1 MLPDKPRLRHYDA
14 IIVGSGVAGAL
25 VAKRLASKSKK
36 VLILEA
42 GPPVSPNLNAYMRQ
56 FYSAWTKVPESPF
69 PPDLFADPSTM
80 NIGRPNVLT
89 LTAEAWQDPKK
100 SYLIQ
105 KGKHPF
111 ASTYERV
118 GGGTA
123 MHWLG
128 TSLRLL
134 PKDFQMRSNP
144 EYQLFTDW
152 PITYDKLEPWYCR
165 AEEEIGVSAKRKEQT
180 YLGLTFSPGYEYPMP
195 PIPQS
200 LTDMVV
206 AQAIDGLTVDG
217 LTLTSKSVR
226 STPAARNSQPYQSR
240 RVCGGNTNCIPL
252 CPIQAKYDPT
262 VTLNDALSTGNVEIC
277 YQTVANRLEIDGTD
291 PTRKI
296 SKIFFLQYDKLT
308 SDPVPEDFRTATR
321 YIIAAHAIETPRL
334 LLMSK
339 SPQVPSGVA
348 NSSGLVGKN
357 LMDHPFYVPWGLL
370 PEDKQGFPYRG
381 PLSTSGIEDFRDSP
395 LRQKRAAY
403 RIEIGNEGWNFA
415 IGGDPAITT
424 VDFVNGI
431 NISGINDG
439 GMDGQSEALF
449 GPELVTRLN
458 SVITRQI
465 RLGFLVEQE
474 PEERNCVCISTDPRN
489 VDHLKL
495 PRPEISYD
503 LSEYTKAGLLAAKKT
518 ADAIFARLGAKQLTK
533 IPDSDDPSA
542 LDLSDNGT
550 PVRLAYMGAGHI
562 VGTYRMGTTKSNSV
576 VNSDQRS
583 WDHQNLFLIGSG
595 VFPTVATGNPTLT
608 IAALSMRTAETIV
621 NDLKSTPQ

>member
-1 MLPDKPRLRHYDA
+1 MLPEKPRLPHYDT
-14 IIVGSGVAGAL
+14 IIVGSGLAGAL
-25 VAKRLASKSKK
+25 VAKQLASAGKK

-42 GPPVSPNLNAYMRQ
+42 GPSGPPNLNAYMRQ
-56 FYSAWTKVPESPF
+56 FYSAWAKVPESPY
-69 PPDLFADPSTM
+69 PPNLFADPSTM

-111 ASTYERV
+111 GSTYERV
-118 GGGTA
+118 AGGTA

-134 PKDFQMRSNP
+134 PTDFQMQSKYRR
-144 EYQLFTDW
+144 FTDW
-152 PITYDKLEPWYCR
+152 PIRYADLEPWYCR
-165 AEEEIGVSAKRKEQT
+165 AEREIGVSASSQEQT
-180 YLGLTFSPGYEYPMP
+180 YHSLTFSQEYPMP
-195 PIPQS
+195 PIPPS
-200 LTDMVV
+200 LTDISV

-217 LTLTSKSVR
+217 TTLTSKSVR

-262 VTLNDALSTGNVEIC
+262 ITLNDALNTGNVEIC
-277 YQTVANRLEIDGTD
+277 YQTVANRLATD
-291 PTRKI
+291 VNGQI
-296 SKIFFLQYDKLT
+296 SRISFLQYDKLT
-308 SDPVPEDFRTATR
+308 SDPVPEDSRTATR
-321 YIIAAHAIETPRL
+321 YILAANAIETPRL

-339 SPQVPSGVA
+339 SSQTPTGVA

-357 LMDHPFYVPWGLL
+357 LMDHPFYVPWALL
-370 PEDKQGFPYRG
+370 PEDNPVFPYRG
-381 PLSTSGIEDFRDSP
+381 PLSTSGIEDFRDGD
-395 LRQKRAAY
+395 LRATRAAY

-424 VDFVNGI
+424 VDFVNGH
-431 NISGINDG
+431 NISGANEK
-439 GMDGQSEALF
+439 SEALF
-449 GPELVTRLN
+449 GAELVKRLN

-465 RLGFLVEQE
+465 RLGFLIEQE
-474 PEERNCVCISTDPRN
+474 PDERNCVGISTDPLHT
-489 VDHLKL
+489 DHLKL
-495 PRPEISYD
+495 PRPEITYD

-533 IPDSDDPSA
+533 APDSDDPSA
-542 LDLSDNGT
+542 LELSDNGT

-562 VGTYRMGTTKSNSV
+562 IGTYRMGSNRSNSV
-576 VNSDQRS
+576 VDSEQRS

-595 VFPTVATGNPTLT
+595 VFPTSATGNPTLT
-608 IAALSMRTAETIV
+608 IAALSLRTADNILKK
-621 NDLKSTPQ
+621 DLA